1 MWRQGEHVAAIGDTG
16 SGKTFLFSRL
26 LEPNRFRDFIIIL
39 KTKRK
44 DDSFD
49 NFKGYKEIRAVREI
63 KVTHDFYVLAP
74 SRESLRSETIK
85 LLNMADAAGGW
96 TVVIDELFFLQEKL
110 KLADYIDDLLTQ
122 GRSSGLTIVC
132 GMQRPVRITRFAISQ
147 ARHVFAFEQEGRD
160 ATELSYATSRGMR
173 DAVEGLERYEFAYF
187 DRRNR
192 RHILVGKAQ
201 KIDKVLERFED

>member
-1 MWRQGEHVAAIGDTG
+1 MWNQGEHIAAIGDTG

-26 LEPNRFRDFIIIL
+26 LEPNRFRDFVIIL

-49 NFKGYKEIRAVREI
+49 NFKGYKQISTVREI
-63 KVTHDFYVLAP
+63 RVTHDFYILAP
-74 SRESLRSETIK
+74 NRQNLRAETVK
-85 LLNMADAAGGW
+85 LLDLADKAGGW
-96 TVVIDELFFLQEKL
+96 TIVIDELFFLQEKL

-122 GRSSGLTIVC
+122 GRSGGLSIVC

-160 ATELSYATSRGMR
+160 ATELSYATSRAMK
-173 DAVEGLERYEFAYF
+173 DAVEQLERHEFAYF

-201 KIDKVLERFED
+201 RIDRVLERFGD